1 MTSDPALD
9 TIPFPIKPVRAA
21 IAAMVLCLV
30 ASTFLTWR
38 MGQQIREVMKSQIEV
53 LTTAERVSHYG
64 DVLELSIKAVVTNGD
79 EAAAARYRNTQPQLR
94 QALVELRREI
104 RLPENRL
111 TVQAVDRADLALVAM
126 EYEALDLASKGRFAE
141 ARRVVYSSQ
150 YDNLL
155 KVYFG
160 GIEAIERRAEK
171 HVSDSERMFER
182 YLWIIIGLSL
192 AGFGIVLIGW
202 FVLVRPPR
210 RWGEQLQNARRVAE
224 EATRQLQDKQAELET
239 LNRKF
244 FDQARIDPLTKLQT
258 RLKYNE
264 DIRQLWP
271 KAQRYSEG
279 YCAIMCDVDCFKQ
292 YNDSYGHLAGD
303 SVLREVADAMTGAC
317 RAGDQIYRYGGE
329 EFLLILRA
337 ASAEEAMTAAERYRA
352 AVEALAIPHRGSP
365 HGFVS
370 VSMGVAQ
377 LVPGQTPTV
386 ECWVAAADEALY
398 EAKRTGRN
406 RVALSSKVPA

>member
-9 TIPFPIKPVRAA
+9 SIPFPIRPVRAA
-21 IAAMVLCLV
+21 IAAMILCLV
-30 ASTFLTWR
+30 VSTSLTWR
-38 MGQQIREVMKSQIEV
+38 MGEQIREVMKSQIEV

-64 DVLELSIKAVVTNGD
+64 EVLELSIKAVVTTGD
-79 EAAAARYRNTQPQLR
+79 KAAAARYRNTQPRLR
-94 QALVELRREI
+94 EALAELRREI

-111 TVQAVDRADLALVAM
+111 TARNVHRADLALVAL
-126 EYEALDLASKGRFAE
+126 EYEALELASKGRFAE
-141 ARRVVYSSQ
+141 ARRVVYSPQ

-155 KVYFG
+155 KVYFDG
-160 GIEAIERRAEK
+160 VQAIKRRAEK
-171 HVSDSERMFER
+171 HVHDSERLFER
-182 YLWIIIGLSL
+182 YLWVIIGLSL
-192 AGFGIVLIGW
+192 AGFGIVLLGW
-202 FVLVRPPR
+202 FVLVRPAR
-210 RWGEQLQNARRVAE
+210 RWGEQLQQARRSAE
-224 EATRQLQDKQAELET
+224 EAARQLKENQAELEI

-264 DIRQLWP
+264 DIQQLWP

-303 SVLREVADAMTGAC
+303 SVLRDVADAMTGAC

-337 ASAEEAMTAAERYRA
+337 ASTEEALTAAERYRA

-377 LVPGQTPTV
+377 LVPGQTPTI

-406 RVALSSKVPA
+406 RIALNSKVAA